1 MIKNKIAGN
10 KFQELIEIL
19 EKLRSQEGCP
29 WDQKQTSKSLIPYL
43 LEETYEVIEA
53 IEEGEIG
60 NLKEE
65 LGDLTLH
72 ILFQA
77 QIAKENHQFD
87 ITDSLKNIINKLI
100 ENILSDKRFFNRI
113 LLDGYPRNITQAKKL
128 DFLINKY
135 NQKISC
141 VFSLD
146 VDKETIIKRI
156 LGRQTCTKCGMIFNE
171 FFKPSTKENHLCD
184 NIFLQ
189 KRSDDNEK
197 TIINRYETYINKTVP
212 ILNFYQDQ
220 NMLYRVNGIV
230 EIDQIYK
237 EICDIISSLEA

>member
-1 MIKNKIAGN
+1 MNIILFGPPGAGKGTQADNIAN
-10 KFQELIEIL
+10 NF
-19 EKLRSQEGCP
+19 
-29 WDQKQTSKSLIPYL
+29 
-43 LEETYEVIEA
+43 
-53 IEEGEIG
+53 
-60 NLKEE
+60 NLKKISS
-65 LGDLTLH
+65 GDLLRNE
-72 ILFQA
+72 
-77 QIAKENHQFD
+77 IANNSDLGNTIKTTID
-87 ITDSLKNIINKLI
+87 KGDLVSDNIINKLI